1 MRKILRV
8 MKPIPAYYL
17 SISGQEYGP
26 YSVADLEAALAEDTI
41 SSDCSVRAGIG
52 GDWKPVT
59 EIVGS
64 SLMKK
69 RGGAR
74 RKTAYPWL
82 RGLINVLAIAAVLVL
97 GGLCVYASYQ
107 AIRDRELALALAA
120 AQFLATLLGVLVS
133 WGLSLVLID
142 IADNVRPAGD

>member
-1 MRKILRV
+1 MRKILPV

-26 YSVADLEAALAEDTI
+26 YSVADLETALAEDTI

-64 SLMKK
+64 SLTKR
-69 RGGAR
+69 RGGMR
-74 RKTAYPWL
+74 RRTGYPWL
-82 RGLINVLAIAAVLVL
+82 RGLINVLAVAAVLVL
-97 GGLCVYASYQ
+97 GALFVCATCQ
-107 AIRDRELALALAA
+107 AIRDRELALAVAA
-120 AQFLATLLGVLVS
+120 AQFLGTLLGVLVS

-142 IADNVRPAGD
+142 IADNVRPSAD